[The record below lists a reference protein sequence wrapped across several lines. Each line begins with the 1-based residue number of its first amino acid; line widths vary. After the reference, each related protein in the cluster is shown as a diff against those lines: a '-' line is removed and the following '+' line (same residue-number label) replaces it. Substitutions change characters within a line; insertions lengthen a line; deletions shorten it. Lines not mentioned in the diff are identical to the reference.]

1 MRQAAGALEAA
12 GRHPA
17 SVPIRVGVDL
27 GTAFT
32 VIVVT
37 DEARRPLAAANTFA
51 DVVPDGVVWDFTG
64 AQQVVRGPDGG
75 GGAQPRE
82 RSGSVTIPPAVTTSD
97 HRAHRYVVEGAGIE
111 CTAVVDET
119 TAANA
124 VLGIADGAVV
134 DIGGGTTGV
143 AILKDGEIVAGIDEP
158 TSGTHL
164 SLVIAGAY
172 KIPFE
177 KARKASARPSGR
189 RRRCPSSG
197 PTLEKVATIVD
208 AIGDGIDTIHLV
220 GGTAAFP
227 GIADI
232 MTEIT
237 SYPRRWRPSPCSSR
251 RSGWRVGRTTHEG
264 RPLTWPRDRVSAE
277 GRSATLT
284 ASSPSS
290 RRSSAPSRR
299 APPPVEGHEQPLRG
313 DGSRQ
318 LGVPRRR
325 QRVEGR

>member
-1 MRQAAGALEAA
+1 MFSPRNDPRGRPRSTGPAVSRDLLGLAESAELDVAKLMRQAAGALKRPAVI
-12 GRHPA
+12 PA

-37 DEARRPLAAANTFA
+37 DEAGRPLAAANTFA
-51 DVVPDGVVWDFTG
+51 DVVRDGVVWDFTG
-64 AQQVVRGPDGG
+64 AQQVVRGLKRRLEEATG
-75 GGAQPRE
+75 RE
-82 RSGSVTIPPAVTTSD
+82 LTSGSVTIPPAVTTSD

-143 AILKDGEIVAGIDEP
+143 AILKDGEIVANIDEP
-158 TSGTHL
+158 TGGTHL

-177 KARKASARPSGR
+177 KAEKRKRSAKWQAELLPVVR
-189 RRRCPSSG
+189 
-197 PTLEKVATIVD
+197 PTLEKVATIVGR
-208 AIGDGIDTIHLV
+208 AIDGHDIDTIHLV

-237 SYPRRWRPSPCSSR
+237 
-251 RSGWRVGRTTHEG
+251 GV
-264 RPLTWPRDRVSAE
+264 
-277 GRSATLT
+277 
-284 ASSPSS
+284 PSS
-290 RRSSAPSRR
+290 VAP
-299 APPPVEGHEQPLRG
+299 QPMLVTP
-313 DGSRQ
+313 
-318 LGVPRRR
+318 LGVAGWAEPHTKG
-325 QRVEGR
+325 GR